1 MSRVGLSLP
10 GGGASG
16 AGLAP
21 TGLANAARQIEAAGF
36 ASAWVFDA
44 IGRGWLLPDPLTAL
58 AVAATVTSKIELGT
72 GIFQVP
78 LRHPVELAQR
88 VLTTHLVSGG
98 RLLFGVGSGSTASDF
113 AALGLDFPSRFRRLD
128 ESLTIMR
135 RLWAGESVDGVSLA
149 PVWTAAAGGPRL
161 FVGSWAGSKWI
172 VRAAQEFDGWIGSG
186 ARSTWG
192 LLRQGIERFRGLGG
206 KRAIVTNVVV
216 DLEQKTASPDGADHP
231 ADLKCP
237 PDVARARVQ
246 RLRELGF
253 DDIVLVVRRHDA
265 GYLKELRELTRA

>member
-1 MSRVGLSLP
+1 MTRVGVSLP

-21 TGLANAARQIEAAGF
+21 TGLADAARQIEAAGF
-36 ASAWVFDA
+36 ESAWTFDA

-128 ESLTIMR
+128 ESLKIMR

-149 PVWTAAAGGPRL
+149 PVWTAAVGGPRV

-192 LLRQGIERFRGLGG
+192 LLRQGIARFRGLGG
-206 KRAIVTNVVV
+206 KRAVVANVVV
-216 DLEQKTASPDGADHP
+216 DLEQKAASRDGADDP

-237 PDVARARVQ
+237 PEVARARMQ

-265 GYLKELRELTRA
+265 AYLKELRELTRA

>member
-1 MSRVGLSLP
+1 MTRVGLSLP

-21 TGLANAARQIEAAGF
+21 TGLAEAARQIEAAGF
-36 ASAWVFDA
+36 ASAWTFDA
-44 IGRGWLLPDPLTAL
+44 IARGWLLPDPLTAL

-128 ESLTIMR
+128 ESLKIMR
-135 RLWAGESVDGVSLA
+135 RLWAGESINGVSLA
-149 PVWTAAAGGPRL
+149 PVWTAAVGGPRV

-192 LLRQGIERFRGLGG
+192 LLRQGIARFRGLGG

-216 DLEQKTASPDGADHP
+216 DLEQKAASRDGADDP

-237 PDVARARVQ
+237 PEVARARMQ

-265 GYLKELRELTRA
+265 AYLKELRELTRA

>member
-1 MSRVGLSLP
+1 VSRVGLSLP

-16 AGLAP
+16 AGLGP
-21 TGLANAARQIEAAGF
+21 SGLADAARQIEAAGF
-36 ASAWVFDA
+36 ASAWTFDA

-113 AALGLDFPSRFRRLD
+113 AALGLDFLSRFRRLD
-128 ESLTIMR
+128 QSLKTMR

-216 DLEQKTASPDGADHP
+216 DLEQKTASPDGADNP

-237 PDVARARVQ
+237 PGVARARVQ

-265 GYLKELRELTRA
+265 GYLKELRELTR